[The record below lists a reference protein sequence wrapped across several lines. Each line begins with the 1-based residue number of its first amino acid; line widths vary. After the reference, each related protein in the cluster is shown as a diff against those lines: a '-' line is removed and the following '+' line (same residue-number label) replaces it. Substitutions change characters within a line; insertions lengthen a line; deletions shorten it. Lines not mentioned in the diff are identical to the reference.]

1 LTNTIYEAVDVS
13 QQTISESTTSNSY
26 QWVFSFPQQTTPVYA
41 LSRLKVISFSGTPT
55 LTLYGGSNQVSTLAI
70 NSSSSGGDTGGGV
83 TALQVTNIANAAAAQ
98 WATNPATAGVYLGT
112 NAMIFVGGGK
122 TNTLTF
128 NGTNFISVITP

>member
-1 LTNTIYEAVDVS
+1 MDATADLAYRNLATNTIGASGSGYHALTNDAGVTKWVPF
-13 QQTISESTTSNSY
+13 TPSTGGTS
-26 QWVFSFPQQTTPVYA
+26 T
-41 LSRLKVISFSGTPT
+41 
-55 LTLYGGSNQVSTLAI
+55 
-70 NSSSSGGDTGGGV
+70 GGV
-83 TALQVTNIANAAAAQ
+83 TALQVTNIANAAVTQ